1 MRDDGSDIL
10 IKGWERGRTI
20 YRCKHCGVGF
30 DERTFRRRRRRHA
43 EWHNNA
49 GHKHRAEPVT
59 IESLIKQLQQSC
71 MSEREGQPRARLH
84 A

>member
-20 YRCKHCGVGF
+20 YRCKHCGIGF
-30 DERTFRRRRRRHA
+30 DERTFRLRRRRHA

-49 GHKHRAEPVT
+49 GHEHRAEPVT
-59 IESLIKQLQQSC
+59 IESLIKQLH
-71 MSEREGQPRARLH
+71 RVA
-84 A
+84 